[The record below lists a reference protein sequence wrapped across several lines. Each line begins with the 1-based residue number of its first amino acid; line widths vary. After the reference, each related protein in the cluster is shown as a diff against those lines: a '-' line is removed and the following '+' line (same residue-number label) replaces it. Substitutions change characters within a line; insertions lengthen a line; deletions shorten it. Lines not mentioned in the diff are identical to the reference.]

1 MKVIEKTMCKKETVY
16 IRGKMEINI
25 LDNGKIM
32 YSKEM
37 ESQFLLM
44 DSFMKDTGKIIYYK
58 VKENVLFLM
67 EKYIKVNSLEIKLE
81 VLGQLNLFPI
91 KLLKK

>member
-1 MKVIEKTMCKKETVY
+1 MEKAKLSLIMVMFMKVIEKTMCKKETVY

-37 ESQFLLM
+37 ES
-44 DSFMKDTGKIIYYK
+44 
-58 VKENVLFLM
+58 
-67 EKYIKVNSLEIKLE
+67 
-81 VLGQLNLFPI
+81 
-91 KLLKK
+91 

>member
-1 MKVIEKTMCKKETVY
+1 
-16 IRGKMEINI
+16 
-25 LDNGKIM
+25 
-32 YSKEM
+32 
-37 ESQFLLM
+37 M